1 MKYLVYLLASSHY
14 VQLSLIILMDKSDS
28 FMLLLLLYMHL

>member
-14 VQLSLIILMDKSDS
+14 VRSSLIILMDKSDS